1 VLVIRG
7 GKDPVASPGW
17 CSVLASEASEGSL
30 VEIGKRRHLVQYS
43 APTETARAITGF
55 VAKQVPLANR
65 PA

>member
-1 VLVIRG
+1 
-7 GKDPVASPGW
+7 
-17 CSVLASEASEGSL
+17 VLASEASEGSL